1 MRGFYGFCFGLERAY
16 DILDIVKTELESCG
30 IDLETLAGIIGMT
43 GIILL
48 LLIVTPLELLFRGYM
63 LERVSVKTYGCIHRV
78 LFWVALVMSV
88 IGLVTAY
95 YYR

>member
-48 LLIVTPLELLFRGYM
+48 LLIVTPLLFRGYM

-88 IGLVTAY
+88 IGLVMAY